1 MYTPVSTPTY
11 DEAYKKLIK
20 GDLEKE
26 KRTKKAVKLIR
37 IDPFYPSLKSHKVN
51 TRSFG
56 QKWSSFVTGDLRI
69 IWDFDEAKKQIILLF
84 AITKHSGS
92 HREYK

>member
-1 MYTPVSTPTY
+1 MYVQFSTPTF
-11 DEAYKKLIK
+11 DKAYKKIIK

>member
-20 GDLEKE
+20 GDQEKE
-26 KRTKKAVKLIR
+26 KRAKKAVKLMR
-37 IDPFYPSLKSHKVN
+37 IDPFYPSLKSHKVI
-51 TRSFG
+51 TRNFG
-56 QKWSSFVTGDLRI
+56 AKWSSFITGDLRI
-69 IWDFDEAKKQIILLF
+69 IWDFDEAKKKIILLF
-84 AITKHSGS
+84 AVTKHSGS

>member
-1 MYTPVSTPTY
+1 MYTPISTPTY

-20 GDLEKE
+20 GDKEKE
-26 KRTKKAVKLIR
+26 KRTKKAIKLMR
-37 IDPFYPSLKSHKVN
+37 ADPFYPSLKSHKVN
-51 TRSFG
+51 TRNFG
-56 QKWSSFVTGDLRI
+56 KKWSSWITSDLRI
-69 IWDFDEAKKQIILLF
+69 IWDFDEEEKHIILLF

>member
-1 MYTPVSTPTY
+1 MYVPVSTPTF

-20 GDLEKE
+20 GNLEKE
-26 KRTKKAVKLIR
+26 KRMNKTVDLMR
-37 IDPFYPSLKSHKVN
+37 TDPFYPSLKSHKVN
-51 TRSFG
+51 TKNFG
-56 QKWSSFVTGDLRI
+56 TKWSSFVTGDLRI
-69 IWDFDEAKKQIILLF
+69 IWDFDEVKKQIILLF

>member
-1 MYTPVSTPTY
+1 MYTPVSTPTF
-11 DEAYKKLIK
+11 DETYKKLIK

-26 KRTKKAVKLIR
+26 KRTKKAIDLMR
-37 IDPFYPSLKSHKVN
+37 TDPFYPSLKSHKVN
-51 TRSFG
+51 TRNFG
-56 QKWSSFVTGDLRI
+56 EKWSSWITGDLRI
-69 IWDFDEAKKQIILLF
+69 IWDFDEADKQIIFLF